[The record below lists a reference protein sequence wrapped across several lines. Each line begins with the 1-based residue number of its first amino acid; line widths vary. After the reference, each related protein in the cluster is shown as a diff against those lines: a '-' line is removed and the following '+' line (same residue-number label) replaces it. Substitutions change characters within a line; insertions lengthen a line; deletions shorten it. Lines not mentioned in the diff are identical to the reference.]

1 MNNKKSFKMIF
12 TKKYLYALVIV
23 LSIFIM
29 AQPLSV
35 FSQKNVLDSM
45 IIVSTGN
52 FRATIADASKLNE
65 SPIINDS
72 TKKIPINGYDFNS
85 KKITP
90 GYEVTSITPA
100 QMQGEPLTKLYNG
113 LVKIGMGTYTTP
125 YAELWLNN
133 LRSKEYAYGLRMKHL
148 SSRATLQDY
157 GFSGFS
163 DNEINLY
170 GKKFLKEHTL
180 SGNFDYARNVVR
192 FYGYDAKLHDLEK
205 DATAQRFNLF
215 SANADLLSHY
225 TKAERYN
232 HNIKLSYY
240 NLADLYKSSEN
251 NIKASGY
258 IQTALYKELLRV
270 NASVDYYNYKTKVD
284 TINNTIIT
292 LNPNFIAK
300 GEKYSA
306 QIGVNVAMDVF
317 VQSKFYFYPKV
328 DLSYNIFDEIIIP
341 YVGASG
347 GLQKNSFKSLTD
359 NNPFLLSDVV
369 MKNSNQKYELYGGLK
384 GTLSSTIAYNARAS
398 YQTVGNMAMYV
409 NDTKD
414 LLQNRF
420 DVIYDEVDLLQ
431 VTGEIAYQNREKL
444 RISLRGDYFNYKT
457 KTQLRAWYKPD
468 MAITLS
474 ANYNLRDKIVVKA
487 DLFYLGTQYA
497 KTVVDDTSSITETKV
512 IAKEL
517 NGVFDANLGVEYRYN
532 KKLGFFIN
540 LNNIANVRYMRY
552 MNYPSQRFSLMGGLS
567 YSF

>member
-1 MNNKKSFKMIF
+1 MIF

-133 LRSKEYAYGLRMKHL
+133 LRSKEYVYGLRMKHL

>member
-1 MNNKKSFKMIF
+1 MIF

>member
-347 GLQKNSFKSLTD
+347 GLQKN
-359 NNPFLLSDVV
+359 
-369 MKNSNQKYELYGGLK
+369 
-384 GTLSSTIAYNARAS
+384 
-398 YQTVGNMAMYV
+398 
-409 NDTKD
+409 
-414 LLQNRF
+414 
-420 DVIYDEVDLLQ
+420 
-431 VTGEIAYQNREKL
+431 
-444 RISLRGDYFNYKT
+444 
-457 KTQLRAWYKPD
+457 
-468 MAITLS
+468 
-474 ANYNLRDKIVVKA
+474 
-487 DLFYLGTQYA
+487 
-497 KTVVDDTSSITETKV
+497 
-512 IAKEL
+512 
-517 NGVFDANLGVEYRYN
+517 
-532 KKLGFFIN
+532 
-540 LNNIANVRYMRY
+540 
-552 MNYPSQRFSLMGGLS
+552 
-567 YSF
+567 